1 MAPRIAEG
9 NLWDR
14 FIDICRREHV
24 PEPAMRWYVVRIE
37 RFLRAHPGR
46 EPDELG
52 PDDVEAYLRA
62 AGRSA
67 QAPGWMFRQLAHAL
81 QIFWCY
87 VIGAGWAQDFQ
98 WDYWLS
104 SAVDLETDHPTV
116 ARHNLPI
123 HTGEGP
129 DAAPFAESFPDL
141 EHALAAKI
149 RLKNYS
155 IRTEQA
161 YVHWLRRFMSFH
173 RGRDPRELGN
183 EAVTGYL
190 NHLALDR
197 NVSPSTQGQAL
208 SALVFL
214 YEQVLGRRVGELAG
228 LEAARKPRRLPTVLT
243 RDEIRLLLQQLP
255 EPFLLIAGLLYGTG
269 MRLME
274 CVRLRIKDVDFGYS
288 QILVRDGKGQKDWV
302 VPLPRRYR
310 SGLEAQIA
318 ARMRVHEHDLAQ
330 GFGEVFMPDALARK
344 YPNAA
349 REAGWQYVFAS
360 GRLSADPRSGKVCR
374 HHLHETRIQKS
385 IRRAAIASGI
395 SKRISTHTLRHSFAT
410 HLLESGYDIRT
421 VQELLGH
428 ADVSTTMIYTHVLN
442 RGGRAVISPADLD

>member
-1 MAPRIAEG
+1 MPPLIADGE
-9 NLWDR
+9 LWTR

-24 PEPAMRWYVVRIE
+24 PEQAMRWYVVRIE
-37 RFLRAHPGR
+37 RFLKSHPGR
-46 EPDELG
+46 DPGELRA
-52 PDDVEAYLRA
+52 DDVERYLRA
-62 AGRSA
+62 AGRNVDVPS
-67 QAPGWMFRQLAHAL
+67 WMFRQLAHAL
-81 QIFWCY
+81 QLFWCY
-87 VIGAGWAQDFQ
+87 VIGADWAQHFQ
-98 WDYWLS
+98 WSYWLS
-104 SAVDLETDHPTV
+104 SAVELEADHPTV
-116 ARHNLPI
+116 ARHNFPV
-123 HTGEGP
+123 HADE
-129 DAAPFAESFPDL
+129 DAASFAESFPDL
-141 EHALAAKI
+141 EQALAAKI

-161 YVHWLRRFMSFH
+161 YVHWLRRFVTFH
-173 RGRDPRELGN
+173 RDRDPRELGN
-183 EAVTGYL
+183 PDVTTYL

-214 YEQVLGRRVGELAG
+214 YEQVLGRPVGELAG
-228 LEAARKPRRLPTVLT
+228 LEAARKPRRLPSVLT
-243 RDEIRLLLQQLP
+243 RDEIRALLQQLE
-255 EPFLLIAGLLYGTG
+255 EPFILISGLLYGTG

-288 QILVRDGKGQKDWV
+288 QILVRDGKGQKDRV

-310 SGLEAQIA
+310 PGLEAQIA
-318 ARMRVHEHDLAQ
+318 TRVRVHEQDVAH
-330 GFGEVFMPDALARK
+330 GFGEVFMPDALERK

-360 GRLSADPRSGKVCR
+360 GKLSADPRSGKIRR

-395 SKRISTHTLRHSFAT
+395 SKRISSHTLRHSFAT